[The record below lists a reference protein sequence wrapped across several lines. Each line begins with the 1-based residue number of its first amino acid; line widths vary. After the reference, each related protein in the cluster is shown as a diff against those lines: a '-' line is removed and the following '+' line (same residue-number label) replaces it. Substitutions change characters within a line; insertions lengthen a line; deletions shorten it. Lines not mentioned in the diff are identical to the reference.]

1 MNDQPIYVLAPRHW
15 KGSAY
20 MTMNLTCLGYY
31 FRKQI
36 HKPIFISILGW
47 ARQIWSCHIHKFT
60 WNFFRESGPNQRNVR
75 LNEVPLV
82 EGLLGWN
89 RASPQETSTI
99 INFKQFR
106 NFFFFLAESSNV
118 QIMRPRSP
126 TNIALIGHYTCD
138 LGQLAPL
145 AIAVHMSNKT
155 RP

>member
-1 MNDQPIYVLAPRHW
+1 MNAQPIYVLAPRHW

-106 NFFFFLAESSNV
+106 NFFFFFGWIK
-118 QIMRPRSP
+118 QC
-126 TNIALIGHYTCD
+126 TNYASTKSYQYSIYWTLYLW
-138 LGQLAPL
+138 LGSASTTSYSCTHEQ
-145 AIAVHMSNKT
+145 
-155 RP
+155 

>member
-1 MNDQPIYVLAPRHW
+1 MNGQPIYVLAPRHW

-106 NFFFFLAESSNV
+106 KIFFFFGWIK
-118 QIMRPRSP
+118 QC
-126 TNIALIGHYTCD
+126 TNYASTKSYQYSTYWTLYLW
-138 LGQLAPL
+138 LGSASTTSYSCTHEQ
-145 AIAVHMSNKT
+145 
-155 RP
+155 

>member
-1 MNDQPIYVLAPRHW
+1 MNGQPIYVLAPRHW

-106 NFFFFLAESSNV
+106 KKKKNFGWIK
-118 QIMRPRSP
+118 QC
-126 TNIALIGHYTCD
+126 TNYASTKSYQYSTYWTLYLW
-138 LGQLAPL
+138 LGSASTTSYSCTHEQ
-145 AIAVHMSNKT
+145 
-155 RP
+155 

>member
-1 MNDQPIYVLAPRHW
+1 MNGQPIYVLAPRHW

-89 RASPQETSTI
+89 RASLQETSSI
-99 INFKQFR
+99 INFKQFT
-106 NFFFFLAESSNV
+106 NYASTKSLQYSTYWTLYPWLGLAS
-118 QIMRPRSP
+118 
-126 TNIALIGHYTCD
+126 T
-138 LGQLAPL
+138 
-145 AIAVHMSNKT
+145 T
-155 RP
+155 RYSRTHEQ